1 MFRRATLLAVAVA
14 ALGAADAHANTI
26 TLGNPLTSSSYFT
39 SGFSGARTFFN
50 TRLIDGGNPA
60 SPVDGTVTSWAVG
73 RPDGGFAFR
82 VLREIGTGS
91 YVALAGDAQRQ
102 LVFDPAPSPPQPTSL
117 PIKKGD
123 LIALVDGGGT
133 SLAQANTGSSVVLP
147 AAAVVGGPAQS
158 PFSTSAANNYVFNA
172 TIRYCLVPS
181 IIGKKEGAAR
191 SALAAADCPVGQI
204 LKPKKKA
211 KRKQAKF
218 VRSTSVPAGTA
229 VSDTTPIDLSFG
241 KKPKKKKHT

>member
-1 MFRRATLLAVAVA
+1 MFRRATFLAVAVTL
-14 ALGAADAHANTI
+14 LGATAAQANTI
-26 TLGNPLTSSSYFT
+26 TLGNPLTNPSYFT
-39 SGFSGARTFFN
+39 SGFSGMATFFN
-50 TRLIDGGNPA
+50 TKLIDGSNPA

-73 RPDGGFAFR
+73 KPDGGFALR
-82 VLREIGTGS
+82 ILREVNPGS
-91 YVALAGDAQRQ
+91 YAAFAGDAQRQ

-123 LIALVDGGGT
+123 LIALIDGGGT
-133 SLAQANTGSSVVLP
+133 SLAQSNTGSSVILP
-147 AAAVVGGPAQS
+147 SPAVVGGPAQS
-158 PFSTSAANNYVFNA
+158 PFSTSSANNYAFNA
-172 TIRYCLVPS
+172 TVRYCLVPS
-181 IIGKKEGAAR
+181 VIGMKEPAAR

-211 KRKQAKF
+211 KRKKAKF
-218 VRSTSVPAGTA
+218 VRGTSVPAGTA